1 MKVSFGGQGRIEGF
15 ESSFVSEER
24 KVARKTNSAIDR
36 GRENGILIVS
46 WQYEYHAV
54 LLAHPEEHPSVV

>member
-1 MKVSFGGQGRIEGF
+1 MKVSFGGQGRIED
-15 ESSFVSEER
+15 SEPSVFGER

-36 GRENGILIVS
+36 GLGNGILIVS
-46 WQYEYHAV
+46 CQYGYHAV